1 MRWASE
7 VIASALGGDEAA
19 LDDVGHRDAEDVGDA
34 RNGEKM
40 VLRKSAGVPA
50 EPLTALDG
58 SSTIA

>member
-1 MRWASE
+1 M
-7 VIASALGGDEAA
+7 GGDEAA